1 MGEKG
6 RSIILMA
13 VLAVGIVV
21 GGVFVGVFLSD
32 SGTSS
37 KVRAARDLRIAKYGS
52 KVKHSGV
59 SAIKI
64 AEQKPGAV
72 CPCPNGDPASDLVFR
87 TDDDKNAFT
96 EVLSDLAEFIEES
109 GSKREAKSVEALNA
123 ALAANDADGVVRQLK
138 VLMRSKSPTVRKAA
152 VAASN
157 WLAKSATDS
166 GGGALSEL
174 VVALGGTSGGGD
186 IGAGT
191 AGTAGAGTGSSAFGG
206 SAAGGGEDA
215 GQVAAD
221 DGEVIDINQLADQ
234 LAAEVSGL
242 EKVEA
247 RLNECDND
255 ASRIAAI
262 KSGMQSATD
271 QNVLNFLSSALS
283 DVSDKSLAVK
293 AVIEL
298 TRSGDENC
306 QNAAKEAYSWLTD
319 QTWTN
324 EKAAQVWL
332 EAQSAE

>member
-6 RSIILMA
+6 RSIILMT

-64 AEQKPGAV
+64 AEQEPGAV

-96 EVLSDLAEFIEES
+96 EVISDLAEFIEES

-191 AGTAGAGTGSSAFGG
+191 AGTAGTGG

-215 GQVAAD
+215 GQVAVD
-221 DGEVIDINQLADQ
+221 DGEVMDINQLADQ

-242 EKVEA
+242 EKIEA

-283 DVSDKSLAVK
+283 DVSDKSLAVT
-293 AVIEL
+293 AAIEL
-298 TRSGDENC
+298 IRSGDENC

-324 EKAAQVWL
+324 EKAAQAWL